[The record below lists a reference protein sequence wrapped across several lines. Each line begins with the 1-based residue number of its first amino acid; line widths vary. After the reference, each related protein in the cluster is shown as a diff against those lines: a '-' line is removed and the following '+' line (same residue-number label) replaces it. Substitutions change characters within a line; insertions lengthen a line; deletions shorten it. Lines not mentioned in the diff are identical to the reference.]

1 MDIFEEATD
10 AIIHSVD
17 SQDRSQAQDPPTYGH
32 WLGSGWGKDSWP
44 HFLRQFYPH
53 NPRPNNGNK
62 RKNARTETVS
72 AVRSRMQSPGW
83 ISSQSS
89 TAVTLTQARYWLVIQ
104 EQGGLVTASSIFV
117 AFACSYAHV
126 KQEPINDLSTVEKLT
141 NWLLCFWADGGFCLL
156 QKSPQSVFY
165 RLVPIH
171 YCNIT

>member
-44 HFLRQFYPH
+44 HFLRQFYPN

-89 TAVTLTQARYWLVIQ
+89 TAVTFNISKILTSN
-104 EQGGLVTASSIFV
+104 T
-117 AFACSYAHV
+117 
-126 KQEPINDLSTVEKLT
+126 STR
-141 NWLLCFWADGGFCLL
+141 GFCNSKFHFCGVCLSL
-156 QKSPQSVFY
+156 GSCQAGTNQWSVNSCNYWPIGYSFSGLTEGFAYYKRVHSPSFIVLSQSIIV
-165 RLVPIH
+165 
-171 YCNIT
+171 T

>member
-44 HFLRQFYPH
+44 HFLRQFYPN

-72 AVRSRMQSPGW
+72 AVRSRRQSPGW

-89 TAVTLTQARYWLVIQ
+89 TAVTFNISKILTSNRSTRGFCNSKFHFCGVCLSLCSCQAGTNQWSVNSWKIDQ
-104 EQGGLVTASSIFV
+104 LVTLFLGWRRV
-117 AFACSYAHV
+117 LFTT
-126 KQEPINDLSTVEKLT
+126 EESTVR
-141 NWLLCFWADGGFCLL
+141 LLSSRPNPLL
-156 QKSPQSVFY
+156 
-165 RLVPIH
+165 
-171 YCNIT
+171 